1 MTQALEP
8 RKIVVG
14 VDDSV
19 SSERAVEWAAHE
31 ATLRGLPLTVLHAS
45 TLPIAGWPLAPAPAE
60 YLEWQAKIGR
70 EILADTARIAADIT
84 AGAVPVRT
92 EFTVATPTAA
102 LVHASR
108 DAGMV
113 VVGSRGKGAV
123 ARRVLGSVS
132 TGLLHRAQC
141 PVVVVHDEEPPPD
154 PEAPVLLGFD
164 SSPASQSAIALAFD
178 AASVRKVGLIAVHAW
193 WSPGAFEMPGFD
205 WEALRPEVDRQI
217 QEMLAPWQERFPAVP
232 VESIAVADEPARQL
246 VERSESA
253 QLVVVGSHGHGAAAS
268 VLLGSVSNAVV
279 QAVRVPVLVARPQTH
294 RA

>member
-31 ATLRGLPLTVLHAS
+31 ASLRGIPLTVLHAS

-70 EILADTARIAADIT
+70 EILADTARIAADVT
-84 AGAVPVRT
+84 AGAVPVTT
-92 EFTVATPTAA
+92 EFAVATPTAA

-132 TGLLHRAQC
+132 TGLLHRAHC
-141 PVVVVHDEEPPPD
+141 PVVVVHDEEPPPA

-178 AASVRKVGLIAVHAW
+178 EASVRKVGLIAVHAW

-279 QAVRVPVLVARPQTH
+279 QAVRVPVLVARPQAH
-294 RA
+294 QP